1 MSHST
6 VSGRKDRHILWL
18 ITFIAISIVTMFLVH
33 PIIGLVILVAFGL
46 YYALDFV
53 MVKPNHILLITRWGE
68 RLWKK
73 DEHDHYIPVFL
84 GEGLGKLLFRG
95 SFERGIEIDLEIN
108 DPELPEQIVST
119 PDQATSKIKLAMSCR
134 PSASNCI
141 QFLNVGGMEKAIQT
155 LHNTIEEKMRSWAF
169 DSYEGP
175 QTWRELKNAKDLAMA
190 IIVAEITGVEIYQLH
205 PEITPEILFLKYTHK
220 HPTNQKMRTEWGD
233 GQNMSEPYL
242 GDAWLNLNRRLS
254 LFDANDVREMEES
267 IHHLIKITKALR
279 TGKAGVEATSV
290 GLLIEKLGI
299 VDIQE
304 FGKVAEASL
313 NRDVEAE
320 ERESENFE
328 LETDMGK
335 AEKLKAKLGTSGI
348 NKTLDECFQIIME
361 YKLKRE
367 GIHKQSLGSIVQSI
381 VSAMKGGGSI

>member
-18 ITFIAISIVTMFLVH
+18 ITFIAISLAVMFLIH
-33 PIIGLVILVAFGL
+33 PIMGLIILVAFGL

-53 MVKPNHILLITRWGE
+53 GVKPNHILLISRWGK

-73 DEHDHYIPVFL
+73 DKHGHYIPVFL
-84 GEGLGKLLFRG
+84 GEGWGKLLFRG
-95 SFERGIEIDLEIN
+95 SFETGTEIDLETK

-119 PDQATSKIKLAMSCR
+119 PDQATSKIKLAMSCK
-134 PSASNCI
+134 PSASNCV

-155 LHNTIEEKMRSWAF
+155 LLNTIQEKMRSWAF

-175 QTWRELKNAKDLAMA
+175 QTWRELKNADDLAMA
-190 IIVAEITGVEIYQLH
+190 IIVAEITGKEIYQLH
-205 PEITPEILFLKYTHK
+205 PQITLEILFLKYTHK
-220 HPTNQKMRTEWGD
+220 HPTNQKMRSEWGD

-242 GDAWLNLNRRLS
+242 GDPWLNLNRRLS
-254 LFDANDVREMEES
+254 LFHEDEISIMEAS
-267 IHHLIKITKALR
+267 IKDLIKTTKDLR
-279 TGKAGVEATSV
+279 TGQAGIDATSV

-299 VDIQE
+299 VYIQE

-328 LETDMGK
+328 LDTDMGK
-335 AEKLKAKLGTSGI
+335 AERLQSKLATKNITKS
-348 NKTLDECFQIIME
+348 LDECFHIIME

-367 GIHKQSLGSIVQSI
+367 GIKNQSLGSIVGSI
-381 VSAMKGGGSI
+381 VNAMKGGI